1 MVHATQAA
9 GCQLRPVA
17 VLQPPPTAAA
27 AQGLPSMA
35 LPSDHIPLVARFQL
49 APAAAADSRVTAA
62 PADSRVTAAPAP
74 GVCCREAMLGPGLR
88 DGTAGIAGDDAA
100 AQLHSGVQR
109 QHDMHTFV
117 GVGTVL

>member
-62 PADSRVTAAPAP
+62 PAP